1 MNAKQL
7 KACRPI
13 DWLDV
18 QGSTSFIAEL
28 MAKGELEGGKYLLK
42 NGQVSEVTVYGQEAG
57 VFINKDLYIP
67 LAKQPKQLLTAKEA
81 ETYARIEGLEIP
93 TIADLMLLSW
103 SNAKVN
109 CALQRIGCDWL
120 CTEAPLFANL
130 WYKGTV
136 AEHMEDNEKRKLLF
150 IQKAETATVHNYN
163 FILNKE
169 GKMEGIVA
177 DNRQVYLWKNQM
189 FLPADLHVV
198 AAMSESCIL
207 RSDAFWFRYAK
218 GRLTF
223 VGLRNGSSPLCMCR
237 DEYVISIFS
246 DHDFEL
252 WGDCAEQFILR
263 KGTEW
268 YLLEKSDGTLI
279 SIGNALIHE
288 FADVFTDA
296 EEDNWA
302 NRSIYQI
309 VVGGLNCICSIHRN
323 DELSC
328 TADGFSILSENYLG
342 EQGYGLAPEFTRSFY
357 KRNSEGLIEFSE
369 SEII

>member
-1 MNAKQL
+1 M
-7 KACRPI
+7 
-13 DWLDV
+13 
-18 QGSTSFIAEL
+18 
-28 MAKGELEGGKYLLK
+28 
-42 NGQVSEVTVYGQEAG
+42 
-57 VFINKDLYIP
+57 
-67 LAKQPKQLLTAKEA
+67 
-81 ETYARIEGLEIP
+81 
-93 TIADLMLLSW
+93 
-103 SNAKVN
+103 
-109 CALQRIGCDWL
+109 
-120 CTEAPLFANL
+120 
-130 WYKGTV
+130 
-136 AEHMEDNEKRKLLF
+136 
-150 IQKAETATVHNYN
+150 
-163 FILNKE
+163 
-169 GKMEGIVA
+169 
-177 DNRQVYLWKNQM
+177 
-189 FLPADLHVV
+189 
-198 AAMSESCIL
+198 
-207 RSDAFWFRYAK
+207 RSDAFWFRYTK

-246 DHDFEL
+246 DHGFEL
-252 WGDCAEQFILR
+252 WGDCAEQLILR

-309 VVGGLNCICSIHRN
+309 AIGGLNRICSIHRN